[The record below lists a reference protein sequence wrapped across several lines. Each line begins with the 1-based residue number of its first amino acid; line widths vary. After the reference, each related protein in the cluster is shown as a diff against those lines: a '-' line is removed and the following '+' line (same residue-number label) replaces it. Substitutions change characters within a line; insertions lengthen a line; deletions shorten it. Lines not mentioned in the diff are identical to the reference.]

1 MRRKSVVIAVV
12 AVSVAISV
20 SNSTVASQQPSNRGP
35 GGARGTQ
42 IQPGESC
49 PPGTTEIR
57 PRNCL
62 GPEAPAPSIL
72 DYRPRSTLVTPAHM
86 VKTAKFPAIDF
97 HGHPAGLLGSAEGL
111 TTLVSALDSLNVRLM
126 VVADNMSGE
135 RLQRALTVLNA
146 IAQDE
151 GSRAHPRGHRLPQRR
166 TGVGGEGGRAARGRR
181 RRGRRRRR

>member
-20 SNSTVASQQPSNRGP
+20 GNSAAASQQPSNRGP

-42 IQPGESC
+42 IQPGEQC

-72 DYRPRSTLVTPAHM
+72 DYRPKSTLVSPAHI
-86 VKTAKFPAIDF
+86 VKKAKYPAIDY

-111 TTLVSALDSLNVRLM
+111 TTLVTALDSLNVRLM
-126 VVADNMSGE
+126 VAADNMSGD
-135 RLQRALTVLNA
+135 RLQKAMAVINASPTMKDRVRVLA
-146 IAQDE
+146 
-151 GSRAHPRGHRLPQRR
+151 G
-166 TGVGGEGGRAARGRR
+166 
-181 RRGRRRRR
+181 